1 MRLPLQVGTACVYSL
16 ARGAVACVPIGG
28 TLAAVIRRAYLAS
41 QGQPIAIDYFDLALL
56 LLLGVPLARY
66 AWIHLRLAWRKR
78 PSDLHISA
86 EGLRF
91 DGGPLDGQLIP
102 FREID
107 AQGAVVTEE
116 TEKRPGFWRTLAM
129 FLVPPSKDV
138 RVWRLWL
145 KRKNGARASIAEA
158 EQPAEVESLRAL
170 ADTIRAA
177 VARVSEAARPRAPIG
192 PPDMVRCP
200 ACAAPVSPSDAPSVA
215 CGFCAAA
222 VPIPE
227 PLRQKVRAARTLHAS
242 RPRVNA
248 LITRLLRQPG
258 AHRINR
264 VLVPVAVLM
273 LIAWPLSV
281 LMTVI
286 FEELGSFSYEQRDAL
301 FFAPPFFIAGLFFF
315 ARTQLI
321 NRFALHL
328 LTFGFAARAP
338 IMPGAPHTCRHC
350 GGPLPPPA
358 EAAVVVRCAYCGF
371 DSVMGIDLETD
382 AGLSSKQAQTL
393 EQALKAR
400 ARAWLRWGALLVA
413 SIALLNLAVK
423 EASRLTKPA
432 VFVDSGRPGGA
443 CSRLTFY
450 PRFAVGWPMMGK
462 NPYHIFYLR
471 WAGADE
477 MGRPTGAPELF
488 TAPLSPFDEDK
499 AKRLLPGVS
508 LGEPVV
514 LPDGDALLSV
524 EQIQTGGMH
533 LVRRALLAEGGAS
546 ITSIHTG
553 AALERPTIDIDGAWV
568 SFAEEVE
575 GRWFVTVMRL
585 DGSGPP
591 RRIVEGRRPALRPD
605 AQSIA
610 FIRLVG
616 GRPRLFTVRLD
627 EKDPEAA
634 VERVVRGEEADQD
647 HPFWS
652 PDNRWLAY
660 LTNDE
665 WAKHRGGSPER
676 TWNIQA
682 VGADGDEPTIYWVTV
697 GNAHVREAFWGPGN
711 KIFFRANTSTE
722 EALHYVGVE
731 GKLAAQFWYRPNK
744 R

>member
-1 MRLPLQVGTACVYSL
+1 M
-16 ARGAVACVPIGG
+16 
-28 TLAAVIRRAYLAS
+28 
-41 QGQPIAIDYFDLALL
+41 
-56 LLLGVPLARY
+56 
-66 AWIHLRLAWRKR
+66 
-78 PSDLHISA
+78 
-86 EGLRF
+86 
-91 DGGPLDGQLIP
+91 
-102 FREID
+102 
-107 AQGAVVTEE
+107 
-116 TEKRPGFWRTLAM
+116 
-129 FLVPPSKDV
+129 
-138 RVWRLWL
+138 
-145 KRKNGARASIAEA
+145 AEA

-170 ADTIRAA
+170 AETIRAA
-177 VARVSEAARPRAPIG
+177 VARVSEAARPRPPVG

-200 ACAAPVSPSDAPSVA
+200 ACEAPVSPSDAPSVA

-222 VPIPE
+222 VPIPVS
-227 PLRQKVRAARTLHAS
+227 LRDKVRAAKSLHAS

-248 LITRLLRQPG
+248 LITRLIRQHG
-258 AHRINR
+258 AHRVNR

-281 LMTVI
+281 IMTVI
-286 FEELGSFSYEQRDAL
+286 LEELGSFSYEQRDAL

-350 GGPLPPPA
+350 GGPLPPAA
-358 EAAVVVRCAYCGF
+358 EAEVVVRCAYCSF
-371 DSVMGIDLETD
+371 DSVMGVDLETD

-393 EQALKAR
+393 EQALKSR

-413 SIALLNLAVK
+413 SILLLNLSVK
-423 EASRLTKPA
+423 EASKLTKPA
-432 VFVDSGRPGGA
+432 VFVESGRRGGP

-450 PRFAVGWPMMGK
+450 PGYAVGWPMMGK
-462 NPYHIFYLR
+462 NPYDIFYLR
-471 WAGADE
+471 WRGADE
-477 MGRPTGAPELF
+477 MGRPTGTPELF
-488 TAPLSPFDEDK
+488 TTRLSPFREED
-499 AKRLLPGVS
+499 AKPLLPGVS

-514 LPDGDALLSV
+514 LPGSSALLSV
-524 EQIQTGGMH
+524 EQRQEGGMH
-533 LVRRALLAEGGAS
+533 LVRRALSAEDGAPIS
-546 ITSIHTG
+546 SIHSG
-553 AALERPTIDIDGAWV
+553 AALERPTIDIDGEWV

-575 GRWFVTVMRL
+575 GRWFVTVMPL
-585 DGSGPP
+585 DGSAPP

-610 FIRLVG
+610 FIRPVG

-627 EKDPEAA
+627 ESDPEAA
-634 VERVVRGEEADQD
+634 IERVVRGEEADQD

-665 WAKHRGGSPER
+665 WSKHRGGSPER

-682 VGADGDEPTIYWVTV
+682 VGASLDKPTIFWVTV

-722 EALHYVGVE
+722 EALHYVTVE
-731 GKLAAQFWYRPNK
+731 GDLAAQFWYRPNK